1 MDLIPGQGARIL
13 HASGPKHQNIKQKQY
28 SNNFNKDFKNGPHQK
43 YLKKNILEGKKKEYP
58 KKKNTNKQNSV
69 FPQKTDS
76 SKAVALL
83 FYNQQSFKIKYC

>member
-1 MDLIPGQGARIL
+1 MDLIPGQGARIP

-43 YLKKNILEGKKKEYP
+43 YLKKNILEAKKKEYP
-58 KKKNTNKQNSV
+58 KKNTNKQNSV

>member
-1 MDLIPGQGARIL
+1 MV
-13 HASGPKHQNIKQKQY
+13 HT
-28 SNNFNKDFKNGPHQK
+28 
-43 YLKKNILEGKKKEYP
+43 KNILEGKKKEYP
-58 KKKNTNKQNSV
+58 KKNTNKKNSV